1 MPTPHLNRVVSIPA
15 GVVMVVTDL
24 HGDWPLYQRYRD
36 VFLGLRAQGLAH
48 TLLFTGDVIH
58 SEGPPE
64 DDCSVELAID
74 ILKLREEL
82 GDNLVLLLGN
92 HEFAHIYPFVLSKGN
107 HVYTTGF
114 ERAVGRRR
122 KAIVDFFDGLP
133 FYARTPAGV
142 TLCHAG
148 AFSQAH
154 DPVALTRVLA
164 FSHRALLQA
173 GAARLPKEHLAE
185 FFEAFDAAQS
195 IPYEQLVRQFFDVSG
210 PEDPRFY
217 DYLTAQLAMQQPEFD
232 LLWEALFNRNELDYG
247 EAQYSSYLLDLLQA
261 LSRDYAPQR
270 VLVTGHIRCAN
281 GYHIVA
287 GNQQLRL
294 ASATHAKPFES
305 ARYLLFDAEKP
316 VHSAEDLLPGLGSVF
331 GTPLKT

>member
-1 MPTPHLNRVVSIPA
+1 MSISYPNRVVSIPA

-24 HGDWPLYQRYRD
+24 HSDWPMYQRYRD
-36 VFLGLRAQGLAH
+36 VFLGLHAQGLAH

-58 SEGPPE
+58 NENLPE
-64 DDCSVELAID
+64 DDRSIEIVTD
-74 ILKLREEL
+74 ILKLRDEL
-82 GDNLVLLLGN
+82 GDALVMLLGN
-92 HEFAHIYPFVLSKGN
+92 HELAHIYPFVLSKGS
-107 HVYTTGF
+107 HVYTTEF
-114 ERAVGRRR
+114 EHAMGQRR

-148 AFSQAH
+148 AFSQAR
-154 DPVALTRVLA
+154 DPVAMAQVLA
-164 FSHRALLQA
+164 FSHRDLLQA
-173 GAARLPKEHLAE
+173 GATRIPQEHLTE

-195 IPYEQLVRQFFDVSG
+195 IPYEQLVRTFFGVTG

-217 DYLTAQLAMQQPEFD
+217 DYLIAQLAMQQPAFD
-232 LLWEALFNRNELDYG
+232 LLWEVLFNRNELDYG
-247 EAQYSSYLLDLLQA
+247 EVKYSGYVLDLLRA

-294 ASATHAKPFES
+294 ASATHARPFQS
-305 ARYLLFDAEKP
+305 ARYLLFDAAKP
-316 VHSAEDLLPGLGSVF
+316 VDNAEDLLPGLGSVF
-331 GTPLKT
+331 ANLLEN

>member
-1 MPTPHLNRVVSIPA
+1 MSTSNTNRVVSIPA

-24 HGDWPLYQRYRD
+24 HGDWSMYQRYRD

-64 DDCSVELAID
+64 GDLSVEIVLD
-74 ILKLREEL
+74 LLTLRDEL
-82 GDNLVLLLGN
+82 DDHLVVLLGN
-92 HEFAHIYPFVLSKGN
+92 HEFSHIYPFVLSKGN
-107 HVYTTGF
+107 HVYTPRF
-114 ERAVGRRR
+114 ELAMGMYRQ
-122 KAIVDFFDGLP
+122 AIVDFFDGLP

-148 AFSQAH
+148 AFAQVR

-173 GAARLPKEHLAE
+173 AAAGLPQARLAE
-185 FFEAFDAAQS
+185 YRKTFDAMQLV
-195 IPYEQLVRQFFDVSG
+195 PYERQVRELFDVAG

-217 DYLTAQLAMQQPEFD
+217 DYLIAQFAMQQPEFD

-247 EAQYSSYLLDLLQA
+247 DSVYGGYVLDLLGA

-270 VLVTGHIRCAN
+270 VLVTGHIRCVN

-294 ASATHAKPFES
+294 ASATHAKPFQS
-305 ARYLLFDAEKP
+305 ARYLLFDAERP
-316 VHSAEDLLPGLGSVF
+316 VYSAEDLLPGLGSVF
-331 GTPLKT
+331 GNPLES